1 MAFEFNIIPI
11 SILLNVSIK
20 EKVQIA
26 FLLNKQDTLG
36 VIQKRIK

>member
-1 MAFEFNIIPI
+1 MASELNIIPI

-26 FLLNKQDTLG
+26 ILLNKGDTLG
-36 VIQKRIK
+36 VIQKKI